1 MARIWCVGT
10 PVLQAAKCESAKAKV
25 TQSLLHVKTEMG
37 FQFQIH
43 TTEQAAHSFDH
54 VLTSIP
60 YIVRTYFT
68 TG

>member
-1 MARIWCVGT
+1 MARIWCVCT
-10 PVLQAAKCESAKAKV
+10 PVLQAANFESAKEKV
-25 TQSLLHVKTEMG
+25 TQSLLDVKTEMG
-37 FQFQIH
+37 LQFQIH
-43 TTEQAAHSFDH
+43 TTEQAAHSFDD